1 MGTEHVFPEYIV
13 KNSQAGRSIVKGVS
27 PDEPTVTNAQGGKQ
41 ADSPYAFH
49 LIDPDAMLAM
59 AEVMKQ
65 GAEKYER
72 DNWRKIPAEEHYSHM
87 QAHWYAWL
95 KGDRTDDHLA
105 HMLTRAM
112 MCFAT
117 ARTEEKT

>member
-13 KNSQAGRSIVKGVS
+13 KNSQAGCSIV
-27 PDEPTVTNAQGGKQ
+27 
-41 ADSPYAFH
+41 
-49 LIDPDAMLAM
+49 
-59 AEVMKQ
+59 
-65 GAEKYER
+65 
-72 DNWRKIPAEEHYSHM
+72 
-87 QAHWYAWL
+87 

-117 ARTEEKT
+117 ARAEERGMRVE

>member
-13 KNSQAGRSIVKGVS
+13 KNSQAGRSIVKG
-27 PDEPTVTNAQGGKQ
+27 
-41 ADSPYAFH
+41 
-49 LIDPDAMLAM
+49 
-59 AEVMKQ
+59 
-65 GAEKYER
+65 
-72 DNWRKIPAEEHYSHM
+72 
-87 QAHWYAWL
+87 
-95 KGDRTDDHLA
+95 DRTDDHLP